1 MKKRIKKSEFD
12 LNSLPLL
19 PEMIKEIRSFLPKSW
34 ILYKKGKYNLKKGD
48 AVRVEKIDYGILKSR
63 CEYCVPPTIDCVGK
77 ILHVY
82 ENFCEIRFL
91 KRRDRKLL
99 INGEYY
105 YILSKCHYILS
116 KKHIKTAN
124 FSNKKKV
131 IFNKKNIITET

>member
-19 PEMIKEIRSFLPKSW
+19 PEMIKEIRSFLPKNW
-34 ILYKKGKYNLKKGD
+34 VLYKKGKYNLKKGD

-91 KRRDRKLL
+91 KRRDSKRL
-99 INGEYY
+99 IYGECYY
-105 YILSKCHYILS
+105 LLS
-116 KKHIKTAN
+116 KKHIRPAN
-124 FSNKKKV
+124 FLDKKK
-131 IFNKKNIITET
+131 ITLNKKNIIMET

>member
-1 MKKRIKKSEFD
+1 MKKQIKKSEFD

-19 PEMIKEIRSFLPKSW
+19 PEMIKEVRSFLPKNW
-34 ILYKKGKYNLKKGD
+34 VLYKKGKYNLKKGD

-91 KRRDRKLL
+91 KRRDRKRL
-99 INGEYY
+99 IHGECYY
-105 YILSKCHYILS
+105 LLS
-116 KKHIKTAN
+116 KKHIRPAN
-124 FSNKKKV
+124 FSDKKKV
-131 IFNKKNIITET
+131 TLNKKNIIMEA

>member
-1 MKKRIKKSEFD
+1 MKKQIKKSEFD

-19 PEMIKEIRSFLPKSW
+19 PEMIKEVRSFLPKNW
-34 ILYKKGKYNLKKGD
+34 VLYKKGKYNLKKGD

-99 INGEYY
+99 INGECYY
-105 YILSKCHYILS
+105 LLS
-116 KKHIKTAN
+116 KKHIRPAN
-124 FSNKKKV
+124 FLDKKK
-131 IFNKKNIITET
+131 ITLNKKNIIMET